1 MKFKIFSIPV
11 FLCWVITAYSQT
23 ENYTEQA
30 AKAFEAKDY
39 QQAITLYEQQLNEG
53 LESEDLYYNLANS
66 YFKNDELGKA
76 ILNYERALLLD
87 ANDKDVKHNLAIA
100 RQQLVDDVSS
110 IPPFFLKQW
119 WISARQ
125 LASSSLWAWLGL
137 ILFWTGVAGLIVW
150 QMGKERSQ
158 KKKGFLY
165 GLTLI
170 CISILPL
177 ALAWSSHAH
186 RLNSEQGII
195 LSKEVVLRSGP
206 DKLSQEIVVLHEG
219 TKVDLLDLID
229 TWYKVRLANGEKG
242 WLAAGTFEEI

>member
-1 MKFKIFSIPV
+1 MKPKIFSIII
-11 FLCWVITAYSQT
+11 FLCWTLSGFTQSDQLL
-23 ENYTEQA
+23 EQA
-30 AKAFEAKDY
+30 SKAFETKDY
-39 QQAITLYEQQLNEG
+39 RQAIALYEQLLGEG
-53 LESEDLYYNLANS
+53 VESEELYYNLGNS

-76 ILNYERALLLD
+76 ILNFERALLID
-87 ANDKDVKHNLAIA
+87 ANDKDVKHNLAVA

-119 WISARQ
+119 WINIRQ
-125 LASSSLWAWLGL
+125 LASATIWAWLGL
-137 ILFWTGVAGLIVW
+137 ILFWLGIAGLVLW
-150 QMGKERSQ
+150 QMGKERTQ
-158 KKKGFLY
+158 KKKGFLV

-170 CISILPL
+170 CISLLPI

-186 RLNSEQGII
+186 RVDSEQGII
-195 LSKEVVLRSGP
+195 LSKEVTLRSGP

-219 TKVDLLDLID
+219 TKIDLLDLID